1 LTRQRPRIP
10 RGPQDQDVEL
20 FVDCWRVHFRL
31 PGKTSAVVHRASR
44 LSPRIRGKGRDS
56 SSLDFLRRQKQPRI
70 ARGHQCAPA
79 GERLEKEL
87 VCDERGLVS
96 ERGVAGA
103 STRTATLTTMIRG
116 MMQVNSEPTE
126 R

>member
-1 LTRQRPRIP
+1 MST
-10 RGPQDQDVEL
+10 
-20 FVDCWRVHFRL
+20 F
-31 PGKTSAVVHRASR
+31 ASR
-44 LSPRIRGKGRDS
+44 QDGVQSFVAPRVFPQEFAAKERDS
-56 SSLDFLRRQKQPRI
+56 SSLDFLRRQKQPGI

-79 GERLEKEL
+79 GERLEEEL
-87 VCDERGLVS
+87 GVCDERGLVS

-103 STRTATLTTMIRG
+103 SARTATLTTMIRG

>member
-1 LTRQRPRIP
+1 MTRQRPRIP

-44 LSPRIRGKGRDS
+44 LSPRTQEFAAKERDS

-103 STRTATLTTMIRG
+103 STRTANLTTMWNDAG
-116 MMQVNSEPTE
+116 E
-126 R
+126 

>member
-1 LTRQRPRIP
+1 MFSLIVGVST
-10 RGPQDQDVEL
+10 
-20 FVDCWRVHFRL
+20 F
-31 PGKTSAVVHRASR
+31 ASR
-44 LSPRIRGKGRDS
+44 QDGVQSFIAPRVFPQEFAAKERDS
-56 SSLDFLRRQKQPRI
+56 NSLDFLRRQKQPRI
-70 ARGHQCAPA
+70 ARGHQCAPT